1 MSDQRFSYRKYFA
14 IGLGLGILVAVLLF
28 YLLVISGGAALTAS
42 PGGLILRLVHLAREN
57 LGYSIPFF
65 LATFLVY
72 IVCLGKLNRLV
83 KSAPLSSVAL
93 MDAEMKVDLTIN
105 IFFGIGVL
113 FTAVGMRNSLLAALG
128 GLDAETAASRGAWFI
143 LRQLVDG
150 GILLAL
156 STTIV
161 GGAGGYLMKVAKTW
175 MVGKQLMQYYE
186 NMDNDREN
194 RTVMLLEKIAD
205 LLGER
210 Q

>member
-1 MSDQRFSYRKYFA
+1 MPDQNFSYRKYFT
-14 IGLGLGILVAVLLF
+14 IGLGLGALVAVLSF
-28 YLLVISGGAALTAS
+28 YLLIMSGGAVLTTS
-42 PGGLILRLVHLAREN
+42 PGGLMLKLVHLARDN

-65 LATFLVY
+65 LLTLMVY
-72 IVCLGKLNRLV
+72 LVCLRRLSRLV
-83 KSAPLSSVAL
+83 NAAPASPVAL
-93 MDAEMKVDLTIN
+93 MDAERKVDLSIN

-113 FTAVGMRNSLLAALG
+113 FTAIGMRNSLLAALG

-175 MVGKQLMQYYE
+175 LVGKQIMQYYE
-186 NMDNDREN
+186 TMENDKEN
-194 RTVMLLEKIAD
+194 RTVLLLEKIIM
-205 LLGER
+205 LLEGR